1 MLHHIRVTLRSAALA
16 LLSLVPPLSG
26 AQTSAGTNLPPK
38 SLLVTGSSTVYPL
51 MTDIVRRFEGLNPR
65 VSIDVRSGGSAKG
78 IADLRGGESHITIV
92 SPQFTCNRREQVA
105 CPVCPAC

>member
-16 LLSLVPPLSG
+16 LLSLVPPLAG

-65 VSIDVRSGGSAKG
+65 VSIVVRSGDSAKG
-78 IADLRGGESHITIV
+78 IADRRAGGTAIAMLSRYLPVTRRDSLRV
-92 SPQFTCNRREQVA
+92 P
-105 CPVCPAC
+105 